1 MNVLLTSVGRRNY
14 LIDYFKEAVEPYG
27 GKVFAVNSHENAP
40 ALYVADGYRL
50 APPIHSEDYIPF
62 LLNYCLEKKIE
73 LIVPLLDNDLPVLAQ
88 VKRRFSELGIYVLV
102 ADLTLAKLANDK
114 FQTSLFLKQEGF
126 DTVGNFCD
134 LDSFARAKASGEID
148 FPVIIKPRWGMA
160 SLSVY
165 LARDEEELNFY
176 FKKAKEE
183 VLNSFLKFESKQ
195 DPGKEILIMSKIE
208 GEEYMLD
215 VINDLDGNYQQTIVN
230 KKLLRKAGETEA
242 VETIQHKALEL
253 LGAKISGYFRHPLVM
268 DIDVIVNKNGI
279 FIIELNPRFSG
290 GYPFSH
296 AAGVHLPKVLLKWL
310 KKESF
315 DSSEF
320 LTPRFGTRSMK
331 GFTIIEANK
340 FTD

>member
-40 ALYVADGYRL
+40 ALYVADEFRL
-50 APPIHSEDYIPF
+50 APPINSEDYISF
-62 LLNYCLEKKIE
+62 LLNFCLEKKIE

-88 VKRRFSELGIYVLV
+88 AKRQFSEVGVYVLV
-102 ADLTLAKLANDK
+102 ADLNLAKLANDK
-114 FQTSLFLKQEGF
+114 FLTSLFLKQEGF
-126 DTVGNFCD
+126 ETVGNYCD
-134 LDSFARAKASGEID
+134 FDSFLYAKESGEID

-165 LARDEEELNFY
+165 LAKNEEELNFY

-195 DPGKEILIMSKIE
+195 DPGKEILIMDKIE

-215 VINDLDGNYQQTIVN
+215 VINDLDGNYQLTVVN

-242 VETIQHKALEL
+242 VETIRHEGLEQ
-253 LGAKISGYFRHPLVM
+253 LGKKISAYFRHPLVM
-268 DIDVIVNKNGI
+268 DIDVIISKTRMY
-279 FIIELNPRFSG
+279 IIEFNPRFSG

-296 AAGVHLPKVLLKWL
+296 AAGIHLPKALIRWL
-310 KKESF
+310 KKETF

-320 LTPRFGTRSMK
+320 LTPRVGTRSMK
-331 GFTIIEANK
+331 GYVMIEARK